1 MKRPSKTQISLM
13 NTLESIIQSG
23 YFDYL
28 MNQEIVPPSIHLQSL
43 KTLESGTNVQRVKL
57 DAPPIDDFNL
67 EEKELLFLIT
77 HKLTNL
83 DYPSDLLIINTTKD
97 DFLNLLAYVIRQTR
111 FF

>member
-13 NTLESIIQSG
+13 NTLETVIQSE
-23 YFDYL
+23 YFKNL
-28 MNQEIVPPSIHLQSL
+28 MTQEIVPPSIHLQSL
-43 KTLESGTNVQRVKL
+43 KTLESETNVQRVTLKS
-57 DAPPIDDFNL
+57 PPIDDFNL

-83 DYPSDLLIINTTKD
+83 DYPSDQLIINTTKD
-97 DFLNLLAYVIRQTR
+97 DFLNLLAYVIRQSR